1 MDVDGVLQGTRDE
14 VLDRAYEV
22 LVAAH
27 TAHYEAAGEPLTRQR
42 LADLYDLVTSAIHER
57 DLSRVEAYAES
68 VARERFTAGFD
79 IVEVQTAFNALER
92 EMWRR
97 LAADVQPEHLEEA
110 MGLLSTV
117 LGAGKDALGRTYVSL
132 AVKRHVRSLD
142 LSALFRGDG
151 S

>member
-42 LADLYDLVTSAIHER
+42 LADLYDLVASAIHER

-68 VARERFTAGFD
+68 VARERFAAGFD

-117 LGAGKDALGRTYVSL
+117 LGAGKDALGSTYVSL